1 MKKLI
6 ITADDFGLTE
16 KVNNNIIAS
25 YKRGAVTAI
34 SLLAEG
40 GAFGHAVK
48 CAKENGINKIG
59 AHLSFPE
66 GYKTFFLKYFT
77 GCIKKE
83 EIYVKF
89 KKQISEIKKAG
100 FTITHLDG
108 HQHIHMAPGVLKIV
122 IKLMKEEGINCVR
135 FPLENLS
142 LSAKLK
148 DPCGWIRNIILSFM
162 CGLSWKPLVASGLK
176 HNDFFIG
183 HARALGLRR
192 KDLFGAIAEVKDGLT
207 ELGCHPGERTEERD
221 TLCDKAFLD
230 ELKNHSIELVSWD
243 RL

>member
-1 MKKLI
+1 MFQSWNEL
-6 ITADDFGLTE
+6 
-16 KVNNNIIAS
+16 
-25 YKRGAVTAI
+25 
-34 SLLAEG
+34 
-40 GAFGHAVK
+40 
-48 CAKENGINKIG
+48 EN
-59 AHLSFPE
+59 HL
-66 GYKTFFLKYFT
+66 
-77 GCIKKE
+77 IKKNAFIVLP
-83 EIYVKF
+83 IYMYDHSGITISVNPFSCPWDSGQIGFIYISKEKARKEYSKKRLTAKF
-89 KKQISEIKKAG
+89 KKQISEIKKTG

-122 IKLMKEEGINCVR
+122 IKLMKEEGINYVR

-142 LSAKLK
+142 FSAKLK

-183 HARALGLRR
+183 HARALRLRR

-207 ELGCHPGERTEERD
+207 ELGCHPGERTEECD